1 MVVSDEIRDL
11 VGARTHVAVLSSETF
26 AKQRRNHPELTIAD
40 YRQLPEV
47 GAAPDLI
54 FRQDDRRVIFTR
66 QADGRWLKA
75 AVKVTADGD
84 EMFVTS
90 FQWARAR
97 EIQRLKKRYPLIW
110 GEITA
115 ALGALIAT
123 QAAREAADDDQ
134 KGDEA

>member
-1 MVVSDEIRDL
+1 
-11 VGARTHVAVLSSETF
+11 
-26 AKQRRNHPELTIAD
+26 
-40 YRQLPEV
+40 
-47 GAAPDLI
+47 
-54 FRQDDRRVIFTR
+54 
-66 QADGRWLKA
+66 
-75 AVKVTADGD
+75 
-84 EMFVTS
+84 MFVTS